1 MRKLATNETWWEWF
15 TYAFNVDLEGVES
28 VLSPRVHVLFEELDA
43 LHLEEVLHSWLSN
56 LAVVG
61 ESVVLN
67 AATHVI
73 FIVVS
78 VVDLVFWQLA
88 HTCDQIIIGSFQD
101 DDATRED
108 SIVLDHLLPVR
119 LGFFIIARVFF
130 FLFGLAICV

>member
-1 MRKLATNETWWEWF
+1 MIETWWHGY
-15 TYAFNVDLEGVES
+15 TYAFDVDLEGVES
-28 VLSPRVHVLFEELDA
+28 VLGPRVHVLFKELDA

-88 HTCDQIIIGSFQD
+88 HTCDQIIIGSFED

-108 SIVLDHLLPVR
+108 SIVLDHLFPVR
-119 LGFFIIARVFF
+119 LGFFVIARVFF
-130 FLFGLAICV
+130 FLFWLAICV